1 MLPANLLNT
10 LKALAL
16 TQQPLP
22 AAAVDAVPKAASF
35 ELGQKLQGTVQDQV
49 APGMFKVRVAEQLIQ
64 MQLPANIRSGDTV
77 ALQVI
82 SLQPR
87 LTFGMVNSANPLS
100 TAEQFGNTARLLS
113 ALPQQQ
119 STEKVYVRAA
129 QTGPLWDSAQ
139 PPQGK
144 QLAGLLQE
152 AVSNSGLFYES
163 HQAQWLGGARSTAQ
177 LLREPQNLAPEQV
190 RVMLADDV
198 AIAATS
204 SDKTSTQAS
213 AQSNSAPVAEAKAL
227 GIPEHLQ
234 PLVQQQLNTLETRQ
248 MLWQGEVWQGQS
260 MQWEI
265 RDQAAPAADAEDQR
279 KWVTQLQ
286 LNLPNLGEVTTTL
299 SLNSAGLS
307 LALKASPQAQR
318 VLGSAAPQLRSAL
331 ADAGI
336 PVLSTQVTQHDNAPE

>member
-10 LKALAL
+10 LKALVL

-35 ELGQKLQGTVQDQV
+35 ELGQKLQGAVQDQIS
-49 APGMFKVRVAEQLIQ
+49 PGLFKVRIGEQLIQ
-64 MQLPANIRSGDTV
+64 MQLPGTIRSGDTV

-87 LTFGMVNSANPLS
+87 LTFSMVNSANPLS
-100 TAEQFGNTARLLS
+100 TPEQLGSTARLLS
-113 ALPQQQ
+113 ALPQQVAD
-119 STEKVYVRAA
+119 KVYVRAA
-129 QTGPLWDSAQ
+129 QTAPLWDSPQ

-163 HQAQWLGGARSTAQ
+163 HQAQWLGGERSTAQ

-190 RVMLADDV
+190 KTALTGD
-198 AIAATS
+198 INNTPTS
-204 SDKTSTQAS
+204 GDKTNTHASTQPNA
-213 AQSNSAPVAEAKAL
+213 ALPAEGKTL

-234 PLVQQQLNTLETRQ
+234 PLVQQQLTALETRQ

-265 RDQAAPAADAEDQR
+265 SDQGAPAADAADQR

-286 LNLPNLGEVTTTL
+286 LNLPNLGEVTATL

-307 LALKASPQAQR
+307 LALKAATPQAKIL
-318 VLGSAAPQLRSAL
+318 LGNATTQLRSAL

-336 PVLSTQVTQHDNAPE
+336 PVLSTQITQHDNTTE